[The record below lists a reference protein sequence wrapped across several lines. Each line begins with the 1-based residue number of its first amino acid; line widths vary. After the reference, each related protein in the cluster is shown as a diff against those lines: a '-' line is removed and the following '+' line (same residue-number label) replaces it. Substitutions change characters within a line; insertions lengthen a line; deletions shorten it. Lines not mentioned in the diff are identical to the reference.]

1 MSAVALTAEQRD
13 LVTQF
18 RGLALGI
25 ARRMWCTRR
34 HPPFEDYVSSADL
47 GLVQAAQG
55 YVPGPERPF
64 PPYAACRI
72 VGSVRD
78 WLGNESKATT
88 IRHAAREC
96 SLRLASEVCDDDE
109 SFEAHDPVE
118 TRRQLS
124 DKAAAIRGAFLAGLA
139 AAAERPHGEDA
150 IIERGQR
157 RLAIEA
163 VNAAIANMP
172 ERDQTILRGHYF
184 RSEPLSAIAEA
195 MGASYRSV
203 RRWHEDALVRLA
215 NRVTARGAE
224 RGAV

>member
-1 MSAVALTAEQRD
+1 MSAVPLTAAQQD
-13 LVTQF
+13 LVTRF

-25 ARRMWCTRR
+25 ARRMWCARR
-34 HPPFEDYVSSADL
+34 HPPFDDYVSSADL

-55 YVPGPERPF
+55 YVAGPERPF

-78 WLGNESKATT
+78 WLGDESKATA

-96 SLRLASEVCDDDE
+96 SLRLAAELGEDDE
-109 SFEAHDPVE
+109 SFEAHEPAE

-124 DKAAAIRGAFLAGLA
+124 DKAAAIRGAFLAGMA
-139 AAAERPHGEDA
+139 AAAEPRHGEDE

-157 RLAIEA
+157 QLAIEA
-163 VNAAIANMP
+163 VHAAIASMP
-172 ERDQTILRGHYF
+172 ERDQAILRGHYF
-184 RSEPLSAIAEA
+184 RSEPLSAIAEV
-195 MGASYRSV
+195 MGVSYRSV

-215 NRVTARGAE
+215 NRVTARGVG
-224 RGAV
+224 RGA